1 MEYYFTSMK
10 QIQLKKT
17 IYFILLFISI
27 IFTYINFKP
36 YTASFDNKLREIF
49 FEIRGPIA
57 TSNKVIIIDIDEK
70 SIQKI
75 GQWPFSRDYIAQV
88 LINLT
93 NSGIGM
99 IGMDIIFSEADR
111 SSPSNM
117 AKVLGLEGEF
127 QNNDKL
133 LGQVIENTPTILGY
147 FFTKN
152 LSYHDKKAPNIP
164 AQYLG
169 KMKNNQNLVSSNG
182 VVTNVED
189 IQNSAYSSGFFN
201 AYSSNHGKITKM
213 PMVLSYKNQIYPSLS
228 LEMIR
233 IAIDAPKVN
242 IIEDEFGLKGLQLND
257 LYIPT
262 DKNGFMSIN
271 FRGAKN
277 SFKYLSFVDI
287 LEGNYS
293 QEDIQGK
300 FALFGTSAIT
310 LADLRAM
317 VYDLA
322 IPGVEIHANII
333 DNILSGDFL
342 YEHSSSIAIDTITI
356 FLLTIVLGL
365 LYMYLNAIS
374 IVPVFI
380 LIATSLYSFYYYL
393 LFTKGIILDL
403 FYPLVAL
410 IATTLIAL
418 IVNYSKEQK
427 QKDIIKDKFSRK
439 VSPAV
444 VNDLLNKN
452 HDSFKGIKKEVTIF
466 FSDIRDFTPLSEKIN
481 DPEELIKVLNLYME
495 PMAQEIIKTNGTIDK
510 FIGDAIMAY
519 WNAPQDIPNHVDC
532 ALTSALNQVKALK
545 ELNILLKESY
555 GIEIKMAIGIHTGLV
570 TVGEMGSSG
579 RSDYTIIGDNVN
591 LASRIESLTKTFG
604 AQIMISQESKDKLQN
619 DYIFKDLACVE
630 VKGKSQPVKL
640 YEVVSLKENKPK
652 EFEKINTIYQKALK
666 HYQEENFLEAK
677 KLFLECEELE
687 AHKINTLYINSC
699 EEYIKNPRK
708 EFQLSFKMTS
718 K

>member
-1 MEYYFTSMK
+1 MN

-17 IYFILLFISI
+17 IYFIILFISI

-36 YTASFDNKLREIF
+36 YTATFDNKLREFF
-49 FEIRGPIA
+49 FEIRGEIK
-57 TSNKVIIIDIDEK
+57 TSDKVIIIDIDEK

-99 IGMDIIFSEADR
+99 IGLDIIFSESDR

-117 AKVLGLEGEF
+117 AKILGVEGEF
-127 QNNDKL
+127 QDNDKL
-133 LGQVIENTPTILGY
+133 LGQVIANTPTILGY
-147 FFTKN
+147 FFTKD
-152 LSYHDKKAPNIP
+152 LSYKDKKAPNIP
-164 AQYLG
+164 AKYQG
-169 KMKNNQNLVSSNG
+169 MMKNNQNLVSSEG

-189 IQNSAYSSGFFN
+189 IQNNAYSSGFFN

-213 PMVLSYKNQIYPSLS
+213 PMVLSYKDKIYPSLS
-228 LEMIR
+228 LEMVR
-233 IAIDAPKVN
+233 IALNSENVN
-242 IIEDEFGLKGLQLND
+242 LIEDEFGIKGLQLNE

-277 SFKYLSFVDI
+277 TFKYLSFVDI
-287 LEGNYS
+287 LEGNYK

-342 YEHSSSIAIDTITI
+342 YEHSSSIAIDSITI

-374 IVPVFI
+374 VVPVFI
-380 LIATSLYSFYYYL
+380 LITTSLYSFYYYL
-393 LFTKGIILDL
+393 LFTKGIIVDL
-403 FYPLVAL
+403 FYPLVA
-410 IATTLIAL
+410 IITTTLIAL

-452 HDSFKGIKKEVTIF
+452 NDSFKGIKKEVSIF

-532 ALTSALNQVKALK
+532 AISSALNQVEALK
-545 ELNILLKESY
+545 KLNLKLQEEYDIEL
-555 GIEIKMAIGIHTGLV
+555 KMAIGIHTGEV
-570 TVGEMGSSG
+570 TVGEMGSTG

-604 AQIMISQESKDKLQN
+604 AQIMISKESKDKLQN
-619 DYIFKDLACVE
+619 DYIFKELACVE
-630 VKGKSQPVKL
+630 VKGKTLPVNL
-640 YEVVSLKENKPK
+640 YEVISLKENEPEDFK
-652 EFEKINTIYQKALK
+652 KINTIYQEALK
-666 HYQEENFLEAK
+666 SYKEENFVEAK

-687 AHKINTLYINSC
+687 AHKINLIYINSC
-699 EEYIKNPRK
+699 DEYIKNPEK